1 MKVQAHNII
10 EVKDICKNFVTYKRK
25 SIFKREKI
33 VKEVVKNINF
43 VINEGEIVGFLGP
56 NGAGKSTTIKM
67 LTGILTPSSGTCLV
81 NQKDSIKHRRE
92 NSYNIGVVFGQRT
105 QLWWDLSVWDNLCL
119 LKEIYGLTKEN
130 FNKRYEYLNEIL
142 NLEDI
147 KHSQVRSLSL
157 GQRMKADLAGALL
170 HSPKILFLD
179 EPTIGLDVVIK
190 DKILKT
196 LRKINKDENV
206 TILLTTHD
214 MRDIEYLCKRVIIIN
229 YGEIIYDNSLKELKE
244 YYNKNKNIL
253 ITLKEY
259 TDIEVFL
266 NKLLDDKL
274 ITSYTLDKNIL
285 NLTIINDIQLE
296 KEVLIKILQEL
307 EIEEI
312 KFKELKID
320 KIIKRIYEKK

>member
-196 LRKINKDENV
+196 LKKINKDENV

-214 MRDIEYLCKRVIIIN
+214 MRDIEYLCERVIIIN
-229 YGEIIYDNSLKELKE
+229 YGEIIYDNSLK
-244 YYNKNKNIL
+244 N
-253 ITLKEY
+253 
-259 TDIEVFL
+259 
-266 NKLLDDKL
+266 
-274 ITSYTLDKNIL
+274 
-285 NLTIINDIQLE
+285 
-296 KEVLIKILQEL
+296 
-307 EIEEI
+307 
-312 KFKELKID
+312 
-320 KIIKRIYEKK
+320 